1 MQLSHELGVP
11 HDPTNPYTATKL
23 ELMHDM
29 LQLLFGSSTV
39 SKSLSHSLHILQV
52 GVQPGPWCNKE
63 QHYFCIEYK
72 DVLKL
77 LDSKREL
84 ENSGG
89 FQRIYPSQDG
99 AKYSRLILHMHNMI
113 QKKFDGSNELIRT
126 LWNLHYL
133 YTAIEKLHL

>member
-29 LQLLFGSSTV
+29 LQLLFSSSPV
-39 SKSLSHSLHILQV
+39 GKSLSHSLHMLQV
-52 GVQPGPWCNKE
+52 GVQPGPWCNKQ

-72 DVLKL
+72 DVSKL
-77 LDSKREL
+77 LDSEREL
-84 ENSGG
+84 ENAGG

-99 AKYSRLILHMHNMI
+99 AKYSGLILHMHNMI
-113 QKKFDGSNELIRT
+113 EKKFDGNKEIRT
-126 LWNLHYL
+126 LWNFHYL
-133 YTAIEKLHL
+133 YTALEKLHL